1 MSNPCLHPH
10 LLLALGVITL
20 FVGPPCLAVSGSSN
34 AGTSPSVAILE
45 GHEWRISPPAED
57 ESQTWPH
64 RGLVR
69 RIQPYISYHGGD
81 IDGSSG
87 CGTHA
92 GKYQGSG
99 SRMSVVVTWNDA
111 PEMRCDDE
119 DRGDASQIVAALN
132 RVQKVSAKPD
142 YWREDAFLLT
152 DGKEEMQIVLSP
164 MRTGSDLSDLTD
176 TFWSLSKLGGAAPQM
191 SDAIIWIQLGEITL
205 SSPSCFF
212 SYPFSY
218 ELKGLKFY
226 PAWARG
232 QVTKNTQLKGDQR
245 IAGAFEHALH
255 RITSYR
261 VEGDSLVFS
270 TREQHSSVILSR
282 IHGTGIEARRWRIAK
297 YRSLRSEE
305 NDGLTTARD
314 FAEITLLHGRVDGT
328 PGCGMWVG
336 SYSLKHETLTV
347 KADYVLAGHC
357 SSSESAQAALVVKV
371 LNGDLHVEQD
381 GNRILLRG
389 PDGRVGVVLVPF

>member
-1 MSNPCLHPH
+1 MKLPKTPVFKVVRLCCWHDCSGVLSGLPTMHPKRITSTIKPKARLSASKSLRSSSAMYNPCLHPH

-20 FVGPPCLAVSGSSN
+20 FVGPPCLAVSGPSN

-69 RIQPYISYHGGD
+69 RIQPYISFHGGD

-87 CGTHA
+87 CGTLA

-142 YWREDAFLLT
+142 YWREDSFLLT

-176 TFWSLSKLGGAAPQM
+176 TFWSFSKLDGAAPQL
-191 SDAIIWIQLGEITL
+191 SDAIIWIQLRRGYSQL
-205 SSPSCFF
+205 CFLLLF
-212 SYPFSY
+212 IP
-218 ELKGLKFY
+218 LL
-226 PAWARG
+226 
-232 QVTKNTQLKGDQR
+232 L
-245 IAGAFEHALH
+245 
-255 RITSYR
+255 R
-261 VEGDSLVFS
+261 VE
-270 TREQHSSVILSR
+270 R
-282 IHGTGIEARRWRIAK
+282 
-297 YRSLRSEE
+297 
-305 NDGLTTARD
+305 
-314 FAEITLLHGRVDGT
+314 
-328 PGCGMWVG
+328 P
-336 SYSLKHETLTV
+336 
-347 KADYVLAGHC
+347 
-357 SSSESAQAALVVKV
+357 
-371 LNGDLHVEQD
+371 
-381 GNRILLRG
+381 
-389 PDGRVGVVLVPF
+389 